1 MNRITFSQAIDG
13 FKLNLDARRL
23 STHTIADYMNTYRKF
38 QGFLAG
44 DPPLDS
50 IDHATIE
57 AFLAAQTG
65 VSKKTLLNYHTGLAA
80 LWTWSVKFQYARR
93 HVVRQVD
100 PPEPEKREII
110 PFTEDDV
117 RRLLDALTYT
127 RPYARTGKRTSR
139 HKLPDAD
146 RNRAII
152 LLLVDTGLR
161 ASELCGLKI
170 IDLDL
175 RNRHV
180 LTFGKGD
187 KERSLPFSPR
197 TGQALFTYLVTRK
210 NEPAN
215 NPLFITSK
223 GRPLERSHLLK
234 MLYAAGRRADVPNV
248 HPHRFRHTF
257 AICYLRNGGDAYT
270 LQRFLGHTSMEMVRT
285 YLALAQ
291 VDLDRGHRI
300 ASPVENWRL

>member
-13 FKLNLDARRL
+13 FKLNLDARHL
-23 STHTIADYMNTYRKF
+23 SQHTIADYMNTYRKF
-38 QGFLAG
+38 QAFLAG

-50 IDHATIE
+50 VQHTQVE
-57 AFLAAQTG
+57 AFLAAQI
-65 VSKKTLLNYHTGLAA
+65 VSKKTVLNYHTGLGA
-80 LWTWSVKFQYARR
+80 LWTWAVKFQYAAQ
-93 HVVRQVD
+93 HIVHLVD
-100 PPEPEKREII
+100 PPTPEKREIV
-110 PFTEDDV
+110 PFTEDDI

-127 RPYARTGKRTSR
+127 KPYARPGKRATR
-139 HKLPDAD
+139 HKLIDAD

-161 ASELCGLKI
+161 ATELCGLKI
-170 IDLDL
+170 KDLDL

-180 LTFGKGD
+180 LPYGKGD

-197 TGQALFTYLVTRK
+197 TGQAIFAYLVTRK
-210 NEPAN
+210 EDPVNR
-215 NPLFITSK
+215 PLFITSH

-234 MLYAAGRRADVPNV
+234 LLYAAGRRADVSDV

-257 AICYLRNGGDAYT
+257 AVCYLRNGGDPYT
-270 LQRFLGHTSMEMVRT
+270 LQRFLGHTSMEMVRV
-285 YLALAQ
+285 YLHIAQ

-300 ASPVENWRL
+300 ASPVENWNL